1 MNLALKQIKVGTKPY
16 SPIKKK
22 SMLNYN
28 FVSISYLIYLTNIV
42 FTVNNAVNLVKA
54 LILGES
60 DYISI

>member
-1 MNLALKQIKVGTKPY
+1 
-16 SPIKKK
+16 
-22 SMLNYN
+22 MLNYN